1 MIVAYGI
8 KVKITTRSLIA
19 IAVIAGFF
27 SPQAHTG
34 VPTVAVDIPPVA
46 SLVGQVMGDL
56 GQPRLIVPTGVS
68 PHSHT
73 MRPSQARTLQNA
85 DIVFWV
91 GRDLTVGLAR
101 SIKALASNAVSV
113 SLIDVPGITLLPFR
127 HGTTFEE
134 NGHEAH
140 DHNGGTDPHVWLD
153 PENAQV
159 WLEVIAAE
167 LAKLDPDNASSYLYR
182 ARVGRNALKEL
193 THHLSV
199 QLAPIRGRPFV
210 VFHDAYQYFEHRF
223 DIRATGSIVLS
234 EASDPGP
241 VRIAEIR
248 DAVLKLEVHCVFAEP
263 QFEPKLIATVIEG
276 ADARSGT
283 LDPLGASLQAGP
295 DLYSQ
300 LLRNLVRDLEDCL
313 E

>member
-1 MIVAYGI
+1 M
-8 KVKITTRSLIA
+8 KITTRSLIA
-19 IAVIAGFF
+19 IGVIAGFF
-27 SPQAHTG
+27 SPQGHTG
-34 VPTVAVDIPPVA
+34 VPNVAVDILPVA
-46 SLVGQVMGDL
+46 SLVSQVMGDL
-56 GQPRLIVPTGVS
+56 GQPRLIVPAGVS
-68 PHSHT
+68 PHDYA
-73 MRPSQARTLQNA
+73 MRPSEARTLQNA

-101 SIKALASNAVSV
+101 SIKALATNAVSV

-127 HGTTFEE
+127 HGATFEAHD
-134 NGHEAH
+134 HEAH
-140 DHNGGTDPHVWLD
+140 DDEAHDRNGGTDPHVWLD

-167 LAKLDPDNASSYLYR
+167 LAKLDPDNASSYLHR
-182 ARVGRNALKEL
+182 ARVGRNRLKEL
-193 THHLSV
+193 TRHLSA

-223 DIRATGSIVLS
+223 DIRAVGSIVLS
-234 EASDPGP
+234 EAYDPGP
-241 VRIAEIR
+241 ARIVEIR
-248 DAVLKLEVHCVFAEP
+248 DAVLKLEVNCVFAEP

-276 ADARSGT
+276 TDARSGT
-283 LDPLGASLQAGP
+283 LDPLGTSLQAGP

>member
-1 MIVAYGI
+1 
-8 KVKITTRSLIA
+8 VKITTRLLIA
-19 IAVIAGFF
+19 IGVIAGFL
-27 SPQAHTG
+27 SPSGHTA
-34 VPTVAVDIPPVA
+34 VPTVVVDIPPVA
-46 SLVGQVMGDL
+46 SLVSQVMGDL
-56 GQPRLIVPTGVS
+56 GQPRLIVPAVVS
-68 PHSHT
+68 PHSHA

-101 SIKALASNAVSV
+101 AIKALATNAVSV

-127 HGTTFEE
+127 HDTTFKP
-134 NGHEAH
+134 H
-140 DHNGGTDPHVWLD
+140 DHQAHGHSSGTDPHVWLD
-153 PENAQV
+153 PENARA
-159 WLEVIAAE
+159 WLEVIAVE
-167 LAKLDPDNASSYLYR
+167 LANLDPDNASSYLHR
-182 ARVGRNALKEL
+182 AQEGRNALKEL
-193 THHLSV
+193 TSHLSA

-248 DAVLKLEVHCVFAEP
+248 DGVLELEVNCVFAEP

-276 ADARSGT
+276 TDARSGT
-283 LDPLGASLQAGP
+283 LDPLGTSLEAGP
-295 DLYSQ
+295 ALYTQ
-300 LLRNLVRDLEDCL
+300 LLRNLVQDLAGCL
-313 E
+313 K

>member
-1 MIVAYGI
+1 M
-8 KVKITTRSLIA
+8 
-19 IAVIAGFF
+19 
-27 SPQAHTG
+27 
-34 VPTVAVDIPPVA
+34 
-46 SLVGQVMGDL
+46 
-56 GQPRLIVPTGVS
+56 
-68 PHSHT
+68 
-73 MRPSQARTLQNA
+73 
-85 DIVFWV
+85 
-91 GRDLTVGLAR
+91 
-101 SIKALASNAVSV
+101 
-113 SLIDVPGITLLPFR
+113 
-127 HGTTFEE
+127 
-134 NGHEAH
+134 
-140 DHNGGTDPHVWLD
+140 WLD

-182 ARVGRNALKEL
+182 ARVGRNALKDL

-223 DIRATGSIVLS
+223 DIRAVGSIVLS
-234 EASDPGP
+234 EAYDPGP
-241 VRIAEIR
+241 ARIVEIR
-248 DAVLKLEVHCVFAEP
+248 DAVLKLEVSCVFAEP

-276 ADARSGT
+276 TDARSGT
-283 LDPLGASLQAGP
+283 LDPLGTSLQAGP